1 MSRTGSYKLA
11 SLALYVHGITTA
23 LLLELLLGRTY
34 VTDLFRGMNL
44 KLPALTKMLLHVQP
58 LFVVPGTWVALSV
71 LWVGYLSRRAQRPS
85 LSDRSLSLPADD
97 SSTVETFL
105 VSHVVLCCLL
115 MVVGM
120 GCILPFYQL
129 IGCLC

>member
-1 MSRTGSYKLA
+1 MSRSAPYRFA
-11 SLALYVHGITTA
+11 RLALYVHGITTA
-23 LLLELLLGRTY
+23 LLLELLLGQSY

-44 KLPALTKMLLHVQP
+44 KLPALTKMLLYVQP
-58 LFVVPGTWVALSV
+58 LFVVPGVWVAISV
-71 LWVGYLSRRAQRPS
+71 LWVGYLSRRAARPS
-85 LSDRSLSLPADD
+85 LSNRSLSLPADD
-97 SSTVETFL
+97 SSMVENFL
-105 VSHVVLCCLL
+105 VSHVVLCCPL